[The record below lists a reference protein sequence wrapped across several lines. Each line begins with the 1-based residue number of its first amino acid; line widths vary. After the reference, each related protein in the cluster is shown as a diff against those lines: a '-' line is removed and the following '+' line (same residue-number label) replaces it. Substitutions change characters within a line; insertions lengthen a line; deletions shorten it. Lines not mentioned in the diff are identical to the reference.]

1 VLRIQNRCREAIP
14 EYETVIDLY
23 PTSARVSDSASAYGN
38 LGWCKFLTGS
48 IDEVIP
54 LEEEALR
61 FESGEPFFSTLHIR
75 IGLVHLLQSQIPEA
89 ISAFEKAH
97 AGHRAEMVDLHAYL
111 AAAYALK
118 GETDLAT
125 TELAKAPDLSHD
137 SRYSSISRLNPPG
150 YSEVPSLRALY
161 ENTLF
166 AGLRKAGMPE
176 E

>member
-1 VLRIQNRCREAIP
+1 MLRAQNRCREAIP
-14 EYETVIDLY
+14 EYEAVI
-23 PTSARVSDSASAYGN
+23 ASGPKSSGLSVGN

-54 LEEEALR
+54 LEEEAIR
-61 FESGEPFFSTLHIR
+61 IGPGEPFLSTLYIR
-75 IGLVHLLQSQIPEA
+75 IGLVHLLQSRVPEA
-89 ISAFEKAH
+89 ISAFQKAH
-97 AGHRAEMVDLHAYL
+97 AGHPAEMVDLHAYL

-118 GETDLAT
+118 GETEPAAA
-125 TELAKAPDLSHD
+125 ELAKARDLSHD
-137 SRYSSISRLNPPG
+137 DRYSSISRLNPPG